1 MKLITQLLALILI
14 STQIALASPPEKGL
28 ASYYDDSFHGR
39 KTASGEK
46 YDKNKL
52 TAAHKTLPFGT
63 KVKVVNPANKKSIE
77 VIINDRGPYIKG
89 RIIELSKKAA
99 LEIDMVKVGVT
110 EVEITVLGTV
120 PANTTTTE
128 PEPVVATKEETKAAS
143 DNKSA
148 TTKTDDKKSSASTK
162 TDDKKSDDTKVA
174 ASTKTDDKKTSSS
187 SSKTSSSSSKT
198 KTKEEPKTNLIVEAQ
213 QMEVGGLYKM
223 QVLKL
228 EAKGFGVQVAGYSDY
243 QAVVQQLAVFQKN
256 WFKGAN
262 IYVDDLNGK
271 PYYKIILGPMNTKEE
286 AVSYCE
292 SLKSKY
298 NMKDAFVV
306 NIEELAKK

>member
-1 MKLITQLLALILI
+1 MKLLTQLLTLILI
-14 STQIALASPPEKGL
+14 TTQFALASPPERGL

-63 KVKVVNPANKKSIE
+63 KVKIVNPANKKSVE

-99 LEIDMVKVGVT
+99 LEIDMVKVAVT
-110 EVEITVLGTV
+110 EVEITVVGTV
-120 PANTTTTE
+120 PVSTDPE
-128 PEPVVATKEETKAAS
+128 PEPVVAENTKEESKTTTTTTTTTTTKT
-143 DNKSA
+143 DPQKVEDK
-148 TTKTDDKKSSASTK
+148 KTDDKKADDKKITSTK
-162 TDDKKSDDTKVA
+162 TST
-174 ASTKTDDKKTSSS
+174 TKTEPTKTSSS
-187 SSKTSSSSSKT
+187 KS

-228 EAKGFGVQVAGYSDY
+228 ESKGFGVQVAGYSDY

-262 IYVDDLNGK
+262 IFVDDLNGK
-271 PYYKIILGPMNTKEE
+271 PYYKIILGPMATKEE
-286 AVSYCE
+286 AASYCE
-292 SLKSKY
+292 SLKAKY

>member
-1 MKLITQLLALILI
+1 MKLLTQLLTLILI
-14 STQIALASPPEKGL
+14 TTQFALASPPERGL

-63 KVKVVNPANKKSIE
+63 KVKIVNPTNKKFVE

-110 EVEITVLGTV
+110 EVEITVVGTV
-120 PANTTTTE
+120 PVNTD
-128 PEPVVATKEETKAAS
+128 PEPVVADNTKDEGKTTTTTTTTTTTKTEDKKVEA
-143 DNKSA
+143 K
-148 TTKTDDKKSSASTK
+148 KTDDKK
-162 TDDKKSDDTKVA
+162 TDDKKVS
-174 ASTKTDDKKTSSS
+174 STKTSTTKTEPTKTSSS
-187 SSKTSSSSSKT
+187 SSKS

-262 IYVDDLNGK
+262 IFVDDLNGK

-286 AVSYCE
+286 ATSYCE
-292 SLKSKY
+292 SLKAKY
-298 NMKDAFVV
+298 SMKDAFVV